1 MNRARDGGPDT
12 GGIKDRNSIS
22 DKIELLRKVSLF
34 STFEEAELQ
43 IVARYSDYCPYSKG
57 ETIFREGTE
66 EDELYIIETG
76 EVAILRRSGE
86 ETREMARFIAG
97 ESFGELDLLDDVPR
111 NATAVAEEDSVLLV
125 FPEKDTP
132 FRSILERHTETSAR
146 ILNKLLVMIAGRIR
160 STNRLISERNP
171 WIEDLRRQLFVDK
184 LTDLYNRTYLEED
197 LTSRLERST
206 SRAVL
211 LAVKPDDFKRINDT
225 YGHDAGDRVLRLLAD
240 TVKACLREQDVGV
253 RYRGDEFV
261 VFLPE
266 CDVETGGRQ
275 AETLRSAVAELDV
288 SRWTS
293 GARVPLSASIGLSR
307 YPERA
312 QGMSRLVE
320 RAFELML
327 SVRNQGG
334 NGVVIDE

>member
-1 MNRARDGGPDT
+1 MTSDGGPDT
-12 GGIKDRNSIS
+12 GGTKDRNSIS
-22 DKIELLRKVSLF
+22 EKIELLRKVSLF

-43 IVARYSDYCPYSKG
+43 VVARYSDYYPYRKG

-125 FPEKDTP
+125 FPEKRTP
-132 FRSILERHTETSAR
+132 FRSIMERHTETSAR

-206 SRAVL
+206 GRAVL
-211 LAVKPDDFKRINDT
+211 IAVKPDRFKSINDT
-225 YGHDAGDRVLRLLAD
+225 YGHDVGDRVLRLLAD

-266 CDVETGGRQ
+266 SDVETGRRQ
-275 AETLRSAVAELDV
+275 AETLSSAVAELDV

-293 GARVPLSASIGLSR
+293 GARVPLTASIGVSH

-327 SVRNQGG
+327 SVRNEGG